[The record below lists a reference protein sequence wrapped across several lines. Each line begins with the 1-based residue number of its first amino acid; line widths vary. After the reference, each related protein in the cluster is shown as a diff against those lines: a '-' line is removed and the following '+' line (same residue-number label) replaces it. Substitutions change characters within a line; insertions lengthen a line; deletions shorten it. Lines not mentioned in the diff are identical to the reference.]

1 MTSAPQTTRPAGLD
15 ELVAGIRELSATV
28 AVVVDRLDRIENKL
42 DDLTGVSEQ

>member
-1 MTSAPQTTRPAGLD
+1 MDKLRNLD